1 MSKGSKNTQKQP
13 EHIWKYFQHYG
24 PLGKSKVHFW
34 IASVKIEWTSKIH
47 SQECANLE
55 PPTLLVKVR
64 QCGCV
69 RKWSNSSQNLR
80 AFPVAQRFHL
90 WKQTHKKCRHVSSWR
105 QPMQEKVPAAQTQP
119 SSLDLIPRWKERT
132 NSKEL
137 ASDLHIQP
145 WHRDG
150 QTRPHRGNY
159 KRLLVGSPRL

>member
-1 MSKGSKNTQKQP
+1 MNKGSKNTHKQP

-24 PLGKSKVHFW
+24 PIGKSNVHFR
-34 IASVKIEWTSKIH
+34 IASVKIEWRSKIH

-90 WKQTHKKCRHVSSWR
+90 WKQTQKKCRHVSSWR
-105 QPMQEKVPAAQTQP
+105 QPQQEKVHAAQTQP
-119 SSLDLIPRWKERT
+119 RWKEGT
-132 NSKEL
+132 SSKEL

-145 WHRDG
+145 RH
-150 QTRPHRGNY
+150 TRPCVYISYVHTYAHPCRDI
-159 KRLLVGSPRL
+159 LFMI